1 MNHYSAIKF
10 TIKMSNLNTILLC
23 LKHYKFNQNTSC
35 MLIMNL
41 PVVLYLICAKVYCV
55 NFVSATTSAF
65 FYLPDSVL
73 CICCVSTAAK
83 FTCLTFHTSVLPRS
97 LTYLI
102 YDSQS
107 RFYQY
112 MHVLIKIGRSLVKV
126 CAHLFLL

>member
-1 MNHYSAIKF
+1 
-10 TIKMSNLNTILLC
+10 
-23 LKHYKFNQNTSC
+23 

-41 PVVLYLICAKVYCV
+41 PVVLYLICAKEYCV

-73 CICCVSTAAK
+73 CICCVSTAIK

-107 RFYQY
+107 RFYQF

-126 CAHLFLL
+126 SLCPSVSLIIRNMVAFKTALF